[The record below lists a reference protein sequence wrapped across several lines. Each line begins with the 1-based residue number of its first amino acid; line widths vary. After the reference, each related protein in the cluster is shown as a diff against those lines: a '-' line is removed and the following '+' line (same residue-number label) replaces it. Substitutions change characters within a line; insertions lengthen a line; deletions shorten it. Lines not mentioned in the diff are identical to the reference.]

1 MQFEIENHFYSMMER
16 LCMYVD
22 ETSDHII
29 EELAHKVNDNVIAS
43 DILMFATSVGNI
55 DTRINNCF
63 NHIRAEFKHSSEA
76 TICRIIHNILTM
88 GHTIERENVL
98 ECM

>member
-1 MQFEIENHFYSMMER
+1 MQFDIEDHFYSMMER

-22 ETSDHII
+22 ETNDTII
-29 EELAHKVNDNVIAS
+29 EALQERVEDNVIAS
-43 DILMFATSVGNI
+43 DILMFAISVGNM

-76 TICRIIHNILTM
+76 TICRIIHDILVTANR
-88 GHTIERENVL
+88 IEYENVSRIN
-98 ECM
+98 